1 MRFEFINRVVSGE
14 VLGKSILTSDGRVLL
29 RAGVTLTS
37 EYILKLRELGITYV
51 YIEDDRL
58 SDVPSED
65 EKLVELKKS
74 AIKNMDIIMKNVNN
88 YNKRQLKEAV
98 KKIEELVDYVIESS
112 DLGKYMA
119 DIKTHDNY
127 TYLHSVDTGI
137 MAIFMGTEMKYSED
151 KLKKLGLGGILHDIG
166 KLKISNSIINKPGKL
181 TEEEYEQ
188 MKNHPIFGADI
199 LKSNYRIPEEVID
212 IAMQHHERVDGY
224 GYPRGLDKDNINKMA
239 NIVSLCDVY
248 DAVVND
254 RSYRKKLKPY
264 DAYELIIAA
273 SEVMFYQDVVLAFKN
288 TFGVYPLG
296 SCLKLS
302 NGIEGYVIKQNKGFP
317 DKPVIRVL
325 YDKETKKPIPFY
337 EINLSES
344 REVVVDNII

>member
-29 RAGVTLTS
+29 RAGITLTN
-37 EYILKLRELGITYV
+37 EYISKLREIGIIYI

-58 SDVPSED
+58 ADLPGED
-65 EKLVELKKS
+65 EKLVELKKL
-74 AIKNMDIIMKNVNN
+74 AIENLGTIVKNVND
-88 YNKRQLKEAV
+88 KARTKEAV
-98 KKIEELVDYVIESS
+98 KKIEQLIDYVLESP
-112 DLGKYMA
+112 DLGNYML

-127 TYLHSVDTGI
+127 TFLHSIDTGI
-137 MAIFMGTEMKYSED
+137 MSVYMGAEMNYSED

-166 KLKISNSIINKPGKL
+166 KLKIPNTILNKPGRL
-181 TEEEYEQ
+181 TDEEYEE
-188 MKNHPIFGADI
+188 MKTHPLLGANI
-199 LKSNYRIPEEVID
+199 LRSNYRIPEEVIA

-224 GYPRGLDKDNINKMA
+224 GYPNGLGRDNISKMA

-254 RSYRKKLKPY
+254 RSYRKKMKPY

-273 SEVMFYQDVVLAFKN
+273 SEVMFYEDVVFAFKN

-317 DKPVIRVL
+317 DKPVVRVL
-325 YDKETKKPIPFY
+325 YDTDTKKPIPFY
-337 EINLSES
+337 EIDLSES
-344 REVVVDNII
+344 KEVVVDNII